1 MQIKRMKQIIALA
14 LDYALTGDVEP
25 TYSCHAVTVEGVD
38 YNNGIQHEL
47 AIDGHS
53 LMSPTDAEL
62 VALQDPKKTKFR
74 GGSRTLQVLR
84 YALAM
89 MPNMEGIPEEYR
101 YYGEIER
108 YVDTHVTLDGEN
120 FRFPS
125 TEELDSLSADLVR
138 ISKWYPMLSGHIS
151 WDVHCDLENGDAFSD
166 TVFQSCD
173 TVGSE
178 VRRSLI
184 DHDGYNPAIVLR
196 VSRSPKQRN

>member
-1 MQIKRMKQIIALA
+1 MQIKRMKQLIALA

-25 TYSCHAVTVEGVD
+25 TYSCHAETVEGVD
-38 YNNGIQHEL
+38 YDGGDQHEL
-47 AIDGHS
+47 VIDGHS

-62 VALQDPKKTKFR
+62 VELQDPKKTKFR
-74 GGSRTLQVLR
+74 GGSRTMQVLR

-89 MPNMEGIPEEYR
+89 MSNMEGIPEEYT

-108 YVDTHVTLDGEN
+108 YADTHVTLDGEN

-125 TEELDSLSADLVR
+125 QEELNELSADLVR
-138 ISKWYPMLSGHIS
+138 IAKWYPKLSGHIA
-151 WDVHCDLENGDAFSD
+151 WDVRCTLKNGDEFND
-166 TVFQSCD
+166 TVFQSSD

-184 DHDGYNPAIVLR
+184 DHDGYSNSIVLR
-196 VSRSPKQRN
+196 IGR